1 MAEVSSSS
9 PVPDSGSS
17 AASVSSEIAASV
29 SSAVLSS
36 IEAAPSIVTVTSSGP
51 IVTSVATVA
60 PADPSTVVFT
70 SLVTASPTI
79 PGETPTP
86 VVVVVTATSTPTTT
100 EVVNDP
106 VLSTTAAASS
116 SSTAASVQPG
126 ASDANGTDGGLS
138 AGGKTAVAVVVPV
151 VAVALLLLGG
161 LFLWRRRRQRQTQQ
175 EARRKEIEEYGIN
188 PNHDPTMPAMGA
200 ATGSE
205 MTEDASGYR
214 GWGNATTATRKTSTT
229 LSNGLTQLSD
239 SGNSGGYHSPGS
251 PTQGTASDGR
261 SGDPLVDN
269 RRETMDSETIGA
281 LGAAPVASSNR
292 ADVRRGPSNASSSY
306 SAGNRSD
313 HSDPPVPVPNPQDYY
328 NDNAYFQPGPYGDGP
343 YGGVVQQPVIRD
355 VSARRNTR
363 IENPSVFPQQGNS
376 GIAQNF

>member
-1 MAEVSSSS
+1 MAEVSASP
-9 PVPDSGSS
+9 PVPDSISS

-51 IVTSVATVA
+51 VVTSAVTVA
-60 PADPSTVVFT
+60 PAPDTTFLVT
-70 SLVTASPTI
+70 SVVTASPTA
-79 PGETPTP
+79 PGESPTP
-86 VVVVVTATSTPTTT
+86 VVVVVTATSTPITT
-100 EVVNDP
+100 EVVNEP
-106 VLSTTAAASS
+106 ALSTTTAASS

-126 ASDANGTDGGLS
+126 ASAENGPNGGLS

-188 PNHDPTMPAMGA
+188 PNNDPTMPAMGA

-214 GWGNATTATRKTSTT
+214 GWGNATTRKTSTT

-328 NDNAYFQPGPYGDGP
+328 TDNAYFQPGPYGDSP